1 MRKTRPSTEDRIAWL
16 WNTLNLTIETFDGV
30 TEDEFKRD
38 WGLWMKAH
46 GCLIAVG
53 QDLHRNLNV
62 VDKELESYYRKLRND
77 LGHDYMLTPPDV
89 LWEGIQKLPEMRA
102 SLEHHVP
109 RDTLEDYVRRQQ
121 PPFERPWSSDTR
133 SLADSGLKGRG
144 R

>member
-1 MRKTRPSTEDRIAWL
+1 MRKTRPSTEDRVAWL

-77 LGHDYMLTPPDV
+77 LGHDHMLTPPDV
-89 LWEGIQKLPEMRA
+89 LWEGIQNCPKCGRA
-102 SLEHHVP
+102 LNITS
-109 RDTLEDYVRRQQ
+109 RGTLSKTTSGGSSRPSSVRGLR
-121 PPFERPWSSDTR
+121 T
-133 SLADSGLKGRG
+133 LAR
-144 R
+144 